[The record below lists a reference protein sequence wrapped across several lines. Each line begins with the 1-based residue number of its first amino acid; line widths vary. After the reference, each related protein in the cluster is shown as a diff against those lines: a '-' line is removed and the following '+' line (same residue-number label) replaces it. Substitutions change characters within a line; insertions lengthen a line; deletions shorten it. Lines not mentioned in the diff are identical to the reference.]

1 MRRATVTLTDE
12 LERAVDAYIES
23 QPAPPTL
30 TAVVQAALRDFLA
43 AQSPGARGK
52 RFSLTPAEAGSG
64 DRHTS
69 RDHDRVL
76 AEILEAENAVNAFL
90 NLKPGDT
97 PPTAD
102 LYRALI
108 DYFMRHGPQAA
119 QRPMTFRT
127 VSEPCDDPYGSV
139 EHDRYVADAADS
151 HS

>member
-1 MRRATVTLTDE
+1 MRRATITLTDE
-12 LERAVDAYIES
+12 LERAVDAYIQA

-43 AQSPGARGK
+43 AQSPSARSK
-52 RFSLTPAEAGSG
+52 RLQVTPAESGSG
-64 DRHTS
+64 NTNTS

-76 AEILEAENAVNAFL
+76 ADILDAENAVNAFL
-90 NLKPGDT
+90 DLKPGDT
-97 PPTAD
+97 PPTPD

-108 DYFMRHGPQAA
+108 NYFMKHGPQAVG
-119 QRPMTFRT
+119 RPMTFRT

>member
-1 MRRATVTLTDE
+1 MRRATITLTDE
-12 LERAVDAYIES
+12 LERAVEAYIEA

-30 TAVVQAALRDFLA
+30 TAVVQAALRDFLT
-43 AQSPGARGK
+43 AQSPSARGK
-52 RFSLTPAEAGSG
+52 RLQITPAETGSG
-64 DRHTS
+64 YTNTS

-90 NLKPGDT
+90 DLKPGDT
-97 PPTAD
+97 PPTPD

-108 DYFMRHGPQAA
+108 NYFMKHGPQAA
-119 QRPMTFRT
+119 RRPMTFRT

-139 EHDRYVADAADS
+139 EHDRYVAEAADS